1 MALTQTHPPP
11 IPSLAILSLILLILL
26 LPWPHEHT
34 KPAFTTALSVKDYN
48 SYPHI
53 LYFEYEYDDATS
65 RGDITPCKKYQF
77 QQYM

>member
-1 MALTQTHPPP
+1 MAQTQTYPPPPP

-34 KPAFTTALSVKDYN
+34 KPTFTTALSLKDYN

-53 LYFEYEYDDATS
+53 LYL
-65 RGDITPCKKYQF
+65 GKYIIKTVYNDYSQLI
-77 QQYM
+77 